1 MAFDPPL
8 GSTSPAVLLDN
19 ATRLDELVNGPAGT
33 VTDRAG
39 QPLDSWRLMLQT
51 FAAIVENTR
60 ENLIPLGK
68 QYTDLSKAQAD
79 IANIPDGAVIY
90 VLSPL
95 SDVLACH
102 GRAGHRSQDQ
112 VPDLCGRLH
121 EGVSDNYH
129 RIRDFRRSGH
139 AYSGQH
145 CTVSRLSGDDKN

>member
-33 VTDRAG
+33 VTDRSG
-39 QPLDSWRLMLQT
+39 QPLDTWRLMLQT

-60 ENLIPLGK
+60 ENLVPLGK

-95 SDVLACH
+95 SD
-102 GRAGHRSQDQ
+102 
-112 VPDLCGRLH
+112 
-121 EGVSDNYH
+121 
-129 RIRDFRRSGH
+129 
-139 AYSGQH
+139 
-145 CTVSRLSGDDKN
+145 

>member
-33 VTDRAG
+33 VNDRAG

-90 VLSPL
+90 VLSAL
-95 SDVLACH
+95 SDV
-102 GRAGHRSQDQ
+102 
-112 VPDLCGRLH
+112 
-121 EGVSDNYH
+121 
-129 RIRDFRRSGH
+129 I
-139 AYSGQH
+139 
-145 CTVSRLSGDDKN
+145 LSS

>member
-39 QPLDSWRLMLQT
+39 QPLDTWRLMLQT

-60 ENLIPLGK
+60 ENLVPLGK

-95 SDVLACH
+95 SDVLADEYKNI
-102 GRAGHRSQDQ
+102 S
-112 VPDLCGRLH
+112 
-121 EGVSDNYH
+121 GVLTTT
-129 RIRDFRRSGH
+129 GKQM
-139 AYSGQH
+139 AAKG
-145 CTVSRLSGDDKN
+145 